1 MLAARNP
8 PPPPHDIAARLHHLR
23 DLRRVPLPNRVAR
36 IADLH
41 TDEASPVRKLVAE
54 IIGELGSKHMRYLPD
69 MIPCLLHLLNDET
82 PAVVRQAVKTGT
94 NLFAKVLQK
103 LVIQGLFSNGG
114 IDDALKSSWEWL
126 LKFKSG
132 VSHMAFQ
139 ATGNEGVRLL
149 AIKFVEKTVLMYTPD
164 PDVPS
169 DPPTETTEDMAF
181 NVAWLRGG
189 HPLLNVGD
197 LAMEASQSLGLLLEQ
212 LKSPKVKSL
221 STSMIIVFVTSLSAI
236 AQRRPSFYGR
246 ILPVLLSLDPASS
259 IIKLRVPGAFHA
271 LKSAF
276 SACLKC
282 THSSAEPWRARLL
295 EAQNIIKI
303 GRAHV

>member
-1 MLAARNP
+1 
-8 PPPPHDIAARLHHLR
+8 
-23 DLRRVPLPNRVAR
+23 
-36 IADLH
+36 
-41 TDEASPVRKLVAE
+41 
-54 IIGELGSKHMRYLPD
+54 
-69 MIPCLLHLLNDET
+69 
-82 PAVVRQAVKTGT
+82 
-94 NLFAKVLQK
+94 
-103 LVIQGLFSNGG
+103 
-114 IDDALKSSWEWL
+114 
-126 LKFKSG
+126 
-132 VSHMAFQ
+132 
-139 ATGNEGVRLL
+139 
-149 AIKFVEKTVLMYTPD
+149 MYTPD

-295 EAQNIIKI
+295 EAQNIINQGGSIEDAANAAKNF
-303 GRAHV
+303 GDTSNREESWPLMERSTDGSNKRSLAEDMNHVTEDDVHSTKRARQSIDANEHSEAANKTNFE